1 MPDLDDSRLF
11 CAWQS
16 DVEAA
21 FAIKNLEKAEKFDPA
36 WRTDAQ
42 GLCKK
47 LNSHVK
53 GGVGPFGLWLLAS
66 GDLKERTAVFFRVF
80 KTNDTN
86 YVVLMCNDP
95 TRSVYITPN

>member
-1 MPDLDDSRLF
+1 M
-11 CAWQS
+11 
-16 DVEAA
+16 
-21 FAIKNLEKAEKFDPA
+21 IKNLEKAEKFDKA

-66 GDLKERTAVFFRVF
+66 NDLKERTAVFFRVF
-80 KTNDTN
+80 KNNDTS

-95 TRSVYITPN
+95 TRYRSHAYNSLKSPFCKCIYNLQFTTL